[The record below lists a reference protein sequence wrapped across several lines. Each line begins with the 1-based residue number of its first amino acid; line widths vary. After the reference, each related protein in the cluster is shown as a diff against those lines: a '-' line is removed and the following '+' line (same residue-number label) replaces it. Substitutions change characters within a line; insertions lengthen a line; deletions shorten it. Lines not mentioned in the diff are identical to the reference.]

1 MPLPKVNFAR
11 LLLGSVLL
19 LVSASA
25 LLAQD
30 EEGLRRAMVKIKPAY
45 PELAKRMK
53 VSGTVKIEVS
63 VTPDGEVKDSK
74 VIGGN
79 PVLIGAA
86 ETAVKRWKFE
96 PASKTSTEVITFR
109 FNPE

>member
-1 MPLPKVNFAR
+1 
-11 LLLGSVLL
+11 
-19 LVSASA
+19 
-25 LLAQD
+25 
-30 EEGLRRAMVKIKPAY
+30 
-45 PELAKRMK
+45 
-53 VSGTVKIEVS
+53 VKIEVS